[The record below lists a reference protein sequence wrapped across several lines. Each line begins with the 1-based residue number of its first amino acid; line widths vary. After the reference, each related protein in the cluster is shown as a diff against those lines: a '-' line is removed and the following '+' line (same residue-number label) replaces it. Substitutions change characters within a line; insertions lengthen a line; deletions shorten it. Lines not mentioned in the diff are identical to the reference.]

1 MDIIMSDIKQTEPK
15 KEEKKDEFKSAYLVP
30 ILPSG
35 MPTLPMK
42 WESDLIDNKAHLAAM
57 GTHLLESELQQLSM
71 GEKESICWQKIEAGR
86 ELGLPIMASLN
97 GFKYQNG
104 KITLTTEMKWGIVQK
119 YVLTA
124 KQKGLEEID
133 IVFVQND
140 AEACIIKL
148 YRPKIFGKDP
158 QMYKWTFKQAHDAG
172 LDKNAKGNKN
182 PWLMTPIDMCAWRA
196 KGQLCRHGF
205 ADLFAGNSYSQEE
218 VADFTEEDLP
228 MPNPRFAGAVSV
240 PFRDIPKDE
249 AKTPPVMV
257 DDSEETEVVTQNI
270 KTDEKQTIKQDLKTV
285 TEQYFDD
292 SEEPQYV
299 QETKPAPAPVPSKPA
314 EPIKTIS
321 PPKTTTPKSFVPPTS
336 VYDDDEPA
344 VVTPAIP
351 AKPAAPAPV
360 VAETKPDPA
369 KRMDKKK
376 STTKV
381 KASMDLNKKVEEAK
395 ADPAN
400 QIAIP
405 QTVTAPQDNYFASL
419 QYADGDIPSEMLREI
434 LARAKIDYIAKIVPH
449 RSEIRGQ
456 FPAISNAELV
466 WKCIDQL
473 HLPETDL
480 KGIETEWRE
489 AMANVL
495 NQIKDVIGT
504 ETNGSAVKQLLLKKG
519 GVWTEVH
526 VGWAMHYL
534 QTRQIVK

>member
-1 MDIIMSDIKQTEPK
+1 MAEKPTETK
-15 KEEKKDEFKSAYLVP
+15 KEDKKDEPHNAYLVP

-35 MPTLPMK
+35 MPTLPMR
-42 WESDLIDNKAHLAAM
+42 WEADLMDNKARLVAM
-57 GTHLLESELQQLSM
+57 GKHLLEPELQNLPA
-71 GEKESICWQKIEAGR
+71 EERESIIWQKMEAGR
-86 ELGLPIMASLN
+86 ELGLPIMASVK
-97 GFKYQNG
+97 GFKYRPG
-104 KITLTTEMKWGIVQK
+104 GIELTTEMKWGIVQK
-119 YVLTA
+119 YKLTA
-124 KQKGLEEID
+124 EQKKLEEIE
-133 IVFVQND
+133 INFVQND
-140 AEACIIKL
+140 AEGCIIEL
-148 YRPKIFGKDP
+148 YRPKIFGKKV
-158 QMYKWTFKQAHDAG
+158 QVYKWMFKQAKDAG
-172 LDKNAKGNKN
+172 LTDTKKGEKN
-182 PWLMTPIDMCAWRA
+182 PWKMDPTGMNAWRA

-240 PFRDIPKDE
+240 PFHDIPQYE
-249 AKTPPVMV
+249 EIKTPPVMV

-270 KTDEKQTIKQDLKTV
+270 KTDEKQTIKHDLKTV
-285 TEQYFDD
+285 TEQYFED

-405 QTVTAPQDNYFASL
+405 QTVAAPQDNYFASL
-419 QYADGDIPSEMLREI
+419 PDADGDIPSEMLREI